1 MTEDLLVRSTGGD
14 HRSVDIEYV
23 LQRRPVKSNDLD
35 PLVDGVLHGV
45 SGMRLLKTLTN
56 SDEMASRDSTKLL

>member
-45 SGMRLLKTLTN
+45 SRMRLLKTLTN